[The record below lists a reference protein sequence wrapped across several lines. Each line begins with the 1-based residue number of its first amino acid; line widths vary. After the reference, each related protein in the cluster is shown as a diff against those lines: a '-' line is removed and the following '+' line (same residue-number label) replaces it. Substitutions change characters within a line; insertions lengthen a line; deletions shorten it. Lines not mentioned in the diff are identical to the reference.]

1 MSKRQEY
8 VFDVIR
14 ELSDKY
20 DTDLMD
26 LKIHLIE
33 EKVSEED
40 WKRLHNAIKYGEETH

>member
-20 DTDLMD
+20 ETNFMD

-33 EKVSEED
+33 EKISAQD
-40 WKRLHNAIKYGEETH
+40 WERLHNAIKYGKELH